1 MRILVTGASGQLGCE
16 LLPSLEGLGDI
27 TGVDREV
34 PDEAGGLLRQDL
46 GDFAAVESLLDT
58 IRPDVIINAAA
69 YTAVD
74 RAEDEPDT
82 AFRINADLPGCLAGW
97 SKRNDALLLHYSTD
111 YVFPGDGGRPYR
123 EDDPTGPLN
132 VYGDSKL
139 AGEVAVAAS
148 GCHHFVLRTSWVW
161 SGQGNN
167 FLLTMLRLAAERPS
181 LNIVDD
187 QVGCPT
193 WARNLAHVSRRL
205 LEQIPRSSKDGP
217 WGVYHYCDTGVV
229 SWFGFA
235 RAIFGAAVEAGFM
248 DQAPALSPV
257 DSSEFPQKA
266 KRPAYS
272 VLDTSR
278 IRDRF
283 DIEPASLEE
292 SLSRCLQELSNERK

>member
-16 LLPSLEGLGDI
+16 LLPLLEGLGDI

-34 PDEAGGLLRQDL
+34 RDGAADVLRQDL
-46 GDFAAVESLLDT
+46 GEFAAVESLLDRT
-58 IRPDVIINAAA
+58 RPDVIINAAA

-111 YVFPGDGGRPYR
+111 YVFPGDGDRPYR

-181 LNIVDD
+181 LSIVND

-193 WARNLAHVSRRL
+193 WARNLARVSRQL
-205 LEQIPRSSKDGP
+205 LEQVPRPSEDRP
-217 WGVYHYCDTGVV
+217 WGVYHYCDAGVV

-235 RAIFGAAVEAGFM
+235 KAIFGAAVEAGLM
-248 DQAPALSPV
+248 DDTPALSPV
-257 DSSEFPQKA
+257 NSTEFPQKA
-266 KRPAYS
+266 KRPAFS
-272 VLDTSR
+272 VLDTCR

-283 DIEPASLEE
+283 DIVPVSLEK
-292 SLSRCLQELSNERK
+292 SLSSCLQELSNVRK